1 MSPPPLNFSS
11 NGAKRS
17 MWVSS
22 ASIFSSSRL
31 ACSSSSIGVRYT
43 SVADET
49 LEATTERLYQI
60 KLALD
65 LLGSALVC
73 WFFLDIIYRG
83 KLSYKVNWYV
93 EQKRKRIKAMREDD
107 RRLRVEVGRVLYEAQ
122 KVIENG

>member
-1 MSPPPLNFSS
+1 M
-11 NGAKRS
+11 
-17 MWVSS
+17 
-22 ASIFSSSRL
+22 
-31 ACSSSSIGVRYT
+31 
-43 SVADET
+43 ADET

-83 KLSYKVNWYV
+83 KLSYKVTWYV